1 MQDLRIL
8 IEVVLRYLNE
18 FYRRCG
24 PKDLRYLEWIVQEE
38 VAAILLRWL
47 KQTKTAGSS
56 FRISQETMASAMSWA
71 IFGTA
76 AGWCL
81 NKRSLSAEEMADH
94 ILLAL
99 SEGGTYIKGRL
110 AGTETAT
117 RHKGV
122 GEDKL

>member
-1 MQDLRIL
+1 LRIL
-8 IEVVLRYLNE
+8 IEVVLCYLDE

-38 VAAILLRWL
+38 VAAVLLHWF

-56 FRISQETMASAMSWA
+56 LRVPRETMASAMSWT

-81 NKRSLSAEEMADH
+81 NKRSLSAKEMADH

-99 SEGGTYIKGRL
+99 SEGGTYLKGRF

-117 RHKGV
+117 GSRDM
-122 GEDKL
+122 GEG